1 LKFQRRSERLVVVA
15 VVGLIAQERLSDDDV
30 GAKALPELNKWA
42 IKSTKQVV
50 TVSDFLGEEVMVA
63 ALSRYEIRIR
73 GQVSEFDEEPET
85 MW

>member
-85 MW
+85 M

>member
-1 LKFQRRSERLVVVA
+1 MVA

-30 GAKALPELNKWA
+30 GAKALLELNKRA

-63 ALSRYEIRIR
+63 ALSRYEIRIG

-85 MW
+85 M